1 MIEKFKNFIV
11 ETFLLEALSSD
22 VAADDKGKLHE
33 LLLAKY
39 LHSEQ
44 RLPEHHRS
52 QSENDEHAGTPS
64 QVHDRLKQKIGDA
77 AYDEINSHA
86 QSTAKGLL
94 NHLKAEGHTSKD
106 IDIGDVHW
114 TSNRDMPGKAGDHEK
129 TTGVKDVNSNA
140 DLILTLKDKSGKKIG
155 YHGISAKYGTG
166 KTPNYKNPGMA
177 SLEDMAGLES
187 GNISKT
193 MEPHHN
199 AMEKLGYSGVI
210 DDRHS
215 KYKIDVMG
223 PDKAKAEKERLD
235 KLVETGRKLSGKE
248 QHMHRNLKAYTDAH
262 SGVQDKKGFLESA
275 KDRLT
280 TAEESARVHR
290 AKVAQSIS
298 KGLDTKAKS
307 TGNQDKHLRDML
319 REHISPSTVIPHT
332 IAHSWVQENGTAV
345 PKVDNANSVAD
356 DHLNKFEG
364 LHVAMDK
371 AGGAVTIKGYHK
383 DTKKLTNVATYGL
396 KSQSGPH
403 KGLNATL
410 TLK

>member
-1 MIEKFKNFIV
+1 MFEILDNGDFFDDNRVKLWFCV
-11 ETFLLEALSSD
+11 SSNQL
-22 VAADDKGKLHE
+22 KL
-33 LLLAKY
+33 
-39 LHSEQ
+39 
-44 RLPEHHRS
+44 
-52 QSENDEHAGTPS
+52 
-64 QVHDRLKQKIGDA
+64 I
-77 AYDEINSHA
+77 
-86 QSTAKGLL
+86 
-94 NHLKAEGHTSKD
+94 
-106 IDIGDVHW
+106 
-114 TSNRDMPGKAGDHEK
+114 
-129 TTGVKDVNSNA
+129 
-140 DLILTLKDKSGKKIG
+140 
-155 YHGISAKYGTG
+155 
-166 KTPNYKNPGMA
+166 
-177 SLEDMAGLES
+177 
-187 GNISKT
+187 
-193 MEPHHN
+193 
-199 AMEKLGYSGVI
+199 
-210 DDRHS
+210 
-215 KYKIDVMG
+215 
-223 PDKAKAEKERLD
+223 
-235 KLVETGRKLSGKE
+235 
-248 QHMHRNLKAYTDAH
+248 
-262 SGVQDKKGFLESA
+262 QDKKGFLESA

-290 AKVAQSIS
+290 AKVAQAIS